1 MRISFNQ
8 KYEQSLSAIL
18 RAQDKL
24 LTASAQLEK
33 QTKIL
38 TPADDPSG
46 SARVVALD
54 QQITQ
59 TDQYQA
65 NSIGLKNSLNI
76 EETVLSG
83 IRKSM
88 DQARLLTVSLGSGAY
103 SQLDRSAVA
112 KQLENI
118 RAEIFDLMNQKD
130 ANGGYLFS
138 GFQEQTQSYSLD
150 VATGYYQFNG
160 DEGQKSL
167 QVSPTVALPSN
178 DSGKNIFEDVNAR
191 NKTTAPVAG
200 GGVASAK
207 IVVKDQSAFDQFYLK
222 NYDGV
227 TAANNNYRVQIAAGN
242 TYEVFRNGASLTPA
256 VTGSFVPGEPISF
269 KGLTITANGAAPG
282 TVDFSLPAP
291 RKSNILNTLT
301 DIINSVEKN
310 SESGDILAEK
320 IADTLVQIDSAALK
334 VDGTVSAIGGRQNS
348 IDNIF
353 DSNEDLQLSN
363 KKYRADIYEVDY
375 ASAITELTKQ
385 ETALEAVQA
394 TFNKV
399 TGTSL
404 FDYIR

>member
-18 RAQDKL
+18 RGQEKL

-76 EETVLSG
+76 EETVLTG

-88 DQARLLTVSLGSGAY
+88 DQARLLTVSLGNGAY
-103 SQLDRSAVA
+103 SQLDRSAIA

-118 RAEIFDLMNQKD
+118 RSEVFDLMNQKD

-138 GFQEQTQSYSLD
+138 GFQEQTQSYSLN
-150 VATGYYQFNG
+150 ATTGYFEFNG

-167 QVSPTVALPSN
+167 QVSPSVSLPSN
-178 DSGKNIFEDVNAR
+178 DSGKIVFEDVNAR
-191 NKTTAPVAG
+191 YKTTAPIEG
-200 GGVASAK
+200 GGVTSAK
-207 IVVKDQSAFDQFYLK
+207 IAVKDQSAFDQFYLK

-227 TAANNNYRVQIAAGN
+227 TAANNNYRVQITAGN
-242 TYEVFRNGASLTPA
+242 TFEILRNNTSLVPA
-256 VTGSFVPGEPISF
+256 FTGSFVAGEPISF
-269 KGLTITANGAAPG
+269 KGLTIAANGAGPG
-282 TVDFSLPAP
+282 TIDFSLPP
-291 RKSNILNTLT
+291 PSKSNILNTLT
-301 DIINSVEKN
+301 DIINAVERDKQ
-310 SESGDILAEK
+310 SGDLLADK
-320 IADTLVQIDSAALK
+320 IADTLVQIDTAALK
-334 VDGTVSAIGGRQNS
+334 VDATVSGIGGRQNS

-353 DSNEDLQLSN
+353 NSNEDLQLSN

-385 ETALEAVQA
+385 ETALQAVQA
-394 TFNKV
+394 TFNRV

>member
-8 KYEQSLSAIL
+8 KYEHGLSAIL
-18 RAQDKL
+18 KAQDKL

-59 TDQYQA
+59 ADQYQT

-88 DQARLLTVSLGSGAY
+88 DQARQLVLSLGNGAY

-112 KQLENI
+112 KQMENI
-118 RAEIFDLMNQKD
+118 RSEVFDLMNQKD

-138 GFQEQTQSYSLD
+138 GFQEQTQSYSLNI
-150 VATGYYQFNG
+150 ATGYYQFNG

-167 QVSPTVALPSN
+167 QVSPSVTLPSN

-191 NKTTAPVAG
+191 YKPTAPIVG
-200 GGVASAK
+200 GSVSSAK
-207 IVVKDQSAFDQFYLK
+207 IIVQDQSAFDQFYQK

-227 TAANNNYRVQIAAGN
+227 TAANNNYQVQVAAGN
-242 TYEVFRNGASLTPA
+242 TYQILRNGASLTPA

-269 KGLTITANGAAPG
+269 KGLTITADGAAPG
-282 TVDFSLPAP
+282 TVDFSLPP
-291 RKSNILNTLT
+291 PSKSNILNTLT
-301 DIINSVEKN
+301 DIINAVERDLQ
-310 SESGDILAEK
+310 SGDLLADK
-320 IADTLVQIDSAALK
+320 IADAIVQIDSAALK

-353 DSNEDLQLSN
+353 ESNEDLQLSN

-385 ETALEAVQA
+385 ETALSAVQQ
-394 TFNKV
+394 TFNRV
-399 TGTSL
+399 RSTSL
-404 FDYIR
+404 FDYLN

>member
-8 KYEQSLSAIL
+8 KYDQSLSAIL
-18 RAQDKL
+18 RTQDKL

-88 DQARLLTVSLGSGAY
+88 DQARLLTVSLGNGAY

-118 RAEIFDLMNQKD
+118 RSEVFDLMNQKD

-138 GFQEQTQSYSLD
+138 GFQEQTQSYSLN

-167 QVSPTVALPSN
+167 QVSPSVAIPSN

-191 NKTTAPVAG
+191 YKTTTPVAG
-200 GGVASAK
+200 GAVSSAK
-207 IVVKDQSAFDQFYLK
+207 IIVQDQSAFDQFYQK

-242 TYEVFRNGASLTPA
+242 TYEIFRNGASLTPA
-256 VTGSFVPGEPISF
+256 ETGNFVPGQPISF
-269 KGLTITANGAAPG
+269 KGLTITADGAAPG

-291 RKSNILNTLT
+291 SKSNILNTLT
-301 DIINSVEKN
+301 DIINAVERDL
-310 SESGDILAEK
+310 ESGDLLAEK
-320 IADTLVQIDSAALK
+320 IADALVQIDSAALK

-353 DSNEDLQLSN
+353 DGNEDLQLSN

-385 ETALEAVQA
+385 ETALQAVQS
-394 TFNKV
+394 TFNRV

>member
-8 KYEQSLSAIL
+8 KYELSLAGIL

-59 TDQYQA
+59 TEQYQA

-76 EETVLSG
+76 EETVLTG

-88 DQARLLTVSLGSGAY
+88 DQARLLTVSLGNGAY
-103 SQLDRSAVA
+103 SQLDRSAIA

-118 RAEIFDLMNQKD
+118 RSEIFDLMNQKD

-138 GFQEQTQSYSLD
+138 GFQEQTQSFSLN

-167 QVSPTVALPSN
+167 QVSPSVALPSN

-191 NKTTAPVAG
+191 NKTTAPVVG
-200 GGVASAK
+200 GGVNTAK
-207 IVVKDQSAFDQFYLK
+207 IIVQDQSAFDQFYQK

-227 TAANNNYRVQIAAGN
+227 TAANNNYQVQIAAGN
-242 TYEVFRNGASLTPA
+242 TYEIFRNGASLTPA
-256 VTGSFVPGEPISF
+256 VTGVFTPGASISF
-269 KGLTITANGAAPG
+269 KGLTITADGAAPG
-282 TVDFSLPAP
+282 TIDFSLPAP
-291 RKSNILNTLT
+291 KKSNILNTLT
-301 DIINSVEKN
+301 DIINAVERDLQ
-310 SESGDILAEK
+310 SGDVLAEK
-320 IADTLVQIDSAALK
+320 IADALVQIDSAALK

-348 IDNIF
+348 LDNIF
-353 DSNEDLQLSN
+353 NSNEDLQLSN

-385 ETALEAVQA
+385 ETALQAVQA

>member
-8 KYEQSLSAIL
+8 KYEQSLSGIL
-18 RAQDKL
+18 RTQDKL

-76 EETVLSG
+76 EETVLTG

-88 DQARLLTVSLGSGAY
+88 DQARSLTVSLGNGAY
-103 SQLDRSAVA
+103 SQLDRSAIA

-118 RAEIFDLMNQKD
+118 RSEVFDLMNQKD
-130 ANGGYLFS
+130 ANGGFLFS
-138 GFQEQTQSYSLD
+138 GFQEKTQSYSLN

-167 QVSPTVALPSN
+167 QVSPSVALPSN
-178 DSGKNIFEDVNAR
+178 DSGKTIFEDVNAR
-191 NKTTAPVAG
+191 YKTTSPVAS
-200 GGVASAK
+200 GGVSSAK
-207 IVVKDQSAFDQFYLK
+207 ITVQDQSAFDQFYQK

-242 TYEVFRNGASLTPA
+242 TYEIFRNGASLTPA
-256 VTGSFVPGEPISF
+256 VTGSYTQGAPISF
-269 KGLTITANGAAPG
+269 KGLTITANGPAPG
-282 TVDFSLPAP
+282 NVDFSLPP
-291 RKSNILNTLT
+291 PSKSNILNTLT
-301 DIINSVEKN
+301 DMINAVERDLQ
-310 SESGDILAEK
+310 SGDLLAEK
-320 IADTLVQIDSAALK
+320 IADTLVQIDSAALS

-353 DSNEDLQLSN
+353 NSNEDLQLSN

-385 ETALEAVQA
+385 ETALQAVQA